1 MVSLAEMPN
10 GEVACLVFDAMAGV
24 SVVRTWQF
32 AAVQLQQALDEWKSI
47 LGIGSDASQVRVR
60 ISGESTILHSDEQLI
75 ANQIGW
81 QQNERNTIAWEK
93 DKEAVGPKDG
103 ISDGKEHHGGN
114 RFKGGTGGAD
124 TVRSFSCHA
133 VRDEGVAA
141 LANFCGSVLQA
152 GMGGKS
158 GPYRVDGGY
167 DVYQIEEAQKAAVS
181 EKVRETQRAMR
192 LERYRARL
200 DQINMNEQEASL
212 YEQYMRKV
220 QLQVCVARPS
230 C

>member
-1 MVSLAEMPN
+1 MAAIGSRVAQEVLIQYEVSLVM
-10 GEVACLVFDAMAGV
+10 LYD
-24 SVVRTWQF
+24 T
-32 AAVQLQQALDEWKSI
+32 
-47 LGIGSDASQVRVR
+47 RV
-60 ISGESTILHSDEQLI
+60 
-75 ANQIGW
+75 
-81 QQNERNTIAWEK
+81 
-93 DKEAVGPKDG
+93 
-103 ISDGKEHHGGN
+103 
-114 RFKGGTGGAD
+114 
-124 TVRSFSCHA
+124 
-133 VRDEGVAA
+133 VAA
-141 LANFCGSVLQA
+141 LANVCGPILQA